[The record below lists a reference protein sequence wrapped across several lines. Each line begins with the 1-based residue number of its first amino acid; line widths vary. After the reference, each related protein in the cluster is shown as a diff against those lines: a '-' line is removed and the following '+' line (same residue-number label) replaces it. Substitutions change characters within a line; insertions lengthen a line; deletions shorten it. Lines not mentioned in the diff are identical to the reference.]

1 MPPIRRRLEEDPVG
15 FGDERVPYD
24 RANPVEGEPAPVP
37 QGMQPGEPEGLLA
50 PQTGTGMLGEMGG
63 GEPTTDQMS
72 TDQLEQMSSG
82 SEADEM
88 LAALEDPNVPPEVKE
103 QIQAEIAMAARRRFA
118 GMGGA

>member
-1 MPPIRRRLEEDPVG
+1 
-15 FGDERVPYD
+15 
-24 RANPVEGEPAPVP
+24 
-37 QGMQPGEPEGLLA
+37 
-50 PQTGTGMLGEMGG
+50 
-63 GEPTTDQMS
+63 MS